1 MSNPDETS
9 SNALMGQRHPGYPP
23 AFVLLVALAAVVI
36 GVVLKNTREQQI
48 ATNEP
53 GLSTTGASSR
63 TVVLE

>member
-1 MSNPDETS
+1 MSNYETS
-9 SNALMGQRHPGYPP
+9 SNPSMGQRSRGYRP

-53 GLSTTGASSR
+53 GLSTTGTTSGI
-63 TVVLE
+63 VVLE

>member
-1 MSNPDETS
+1 MSNSDETS
-9 SNALMGQRHPGYPP
+9 SSPTMGQRRHGYPP

-48 ATNEP
+48 AANEP
-53 GLSTTGASSR
+53 VLSTTGAGSR